1 MKTKIEEHHHWHLDI
16 MLRELFIGVMILI
29 TVLTMIRI
37 IDDASS
43 RNEDMYKECLDAC
56 TKKPTSWNQ
65 NPQIINYG
73 YDRVECVRVCNSFHY
88 SLTRTTQTR

>member
-1 MKTKIEEHHHWHLDI
+1 MKQNKTETHHHWHGCDI
-16 MLRELFIGVMILI
+16 FIKQLFWGLILLVA
-29 TVLTMIRI
+29 VLTMIRI

-43 RNEDMYKECLDAC
+43 QDQDMYEECLDAC

-88 SLTRTTQTR
+88 SLTTT